1 MGILG
6 REILNGLFDMG
17 PFGTGPDIID
27 KVDMLFT
34 DAKEEGKKR
43 GYSRA
48 AEEYGKVFRSIESE
62 YKQAKELI
70 ESQKN
75 MYDIQSDALIEK
87 LEELEKQKRRLEN
100 EVEQKTKA
108 VFEKYDISVSQV
120 KRGLNSAVDLTA
132 PESVEKGHNPAA
144 VLDPAAVL
152 VGLIVSESRILRERD
167 SSGSILDMVYDY
179 KVKKLL
185 SAELDGYLKAKK
197 VYEEKI
203 GKLKKELEELKR
215 KGSAEIQ
222 EMSNM
227 IIEILDAIADE
238 QMKIAELKILL

>member
-1 MGILG
+1 MGIFNN
-6 REILNGLFDMG
+6 RFDITPWDFKW
-17 PFGTGPDIID
+17 PFRFEKEPSIID
-27 KVDMLFT
+27 KVEMLFT
-34 DAKEEGKKR
+34 DVEEEGRKR

-87 LEELEKQKRRLEN
+87 LAALENKKRRLEN
-100 EVEQKTKA
+100 QVEQKTKA
-108 VFEKYDISVSQV
+108 VSEKYDIPI
-120 KRGLNSAVDLTA
+120 SAVKECVA
-132 PESVEKGHNPAA
+132 SNSMIGMSVTMSILGAIYDHKEKK
-144 VLDPAAVL
+144 
-152 VGLIVSESRILRERD
+152 LREAEERGY
-167 SSGSILDMVYDY
+167 SEA
-179 KVKKLL
+179 KKL
-185 SAELDGYLKAKK
+185 
-197 VYEEKI
+197 YEEKI

-215 KGSAEIQ
+215 KGSAKIQ

-238 QMKIAELKILL
+238 QMKIAELEILL

>member
-1 MGILG
+1 MGIFNN
-6 REILNGLFDMG
+6 RFDITPWDFKW
-17 PFGTGPDIID
+17 PFRFEKEPSIID
-27 KVDMLFT
+27 KVEMLFT
-34 DAKEEGKKR
+34 DVEEEGRKR

-87 LEELEKQKRRLEN
+87 LEALENKKRRLEN
-100 EVEQKTKA
+100 QVEQKTKA
-108 VFEKYDISVSQV
+108 VSEKYDIPI
-120 KRGLNSAVDLTA
+120 SAVKECVA
-132 PESVEKGHNPAA
+132 SNSMIGMSVTMSILGAIYDHKEKK
-144 VLDPAAVL
+144 
-152 VGLIVSESRILRERD
+152 LREAEERGY
-167 SSGSILDMVYDY
+167 SEA
-179 KVKKLL
+179 KKL
-185 SAELDGYLKAKK
+185 YK
-197 VYEEKI
+197 EKI

-215 KGSAEIQ
+215 KGSAKIQ

-238 QMKIAELKILL
+238 QMKIAELEILL

>member
-1 MGILG
+1 MGIFNN
-6 REILNGLFDMG
+6 RFDITPWDFKW
-17 PFGTGPDIID
+17 PFRFEKEPSIID
-27 KVDMLFT
+27 KVEMLFT
-34 DAKEEGKKR
+34 DVEEEGRKR

-87 LEELEKQKRRLEN
+87 LEALENKKRRLEN
-100 EVEQKTKA
+100 QVEQKTKA
-108 VFEKYDISVSQV
+108 VSEKYDIPI
-120 KRGLNSAVDLTA
+120 SAVKECVA
-132 PESVEKGHNPAA
+132 SNSMIGMSVTMSILGAIYDHKEKK
-144 VLDPAAVL
+144 
-152 VGLIVSESRILRERD
+152 LREAEERGY
-167 SSGSILDMVYDY
+167 SEA
-179 KVKKLL
+179 KKL
-185 SAELDGYLKAKK
+185 
-197 VYEEKI
+197 YEEKI

-215 KGSAEIQ
+215 KGSAKIQ

-238 QMKIAELKILL
+238 QM

>member
-1 MGILG
+1 MGIFNKG
-6 REILNGLFDMG
+6 VFNGLFDMG

-27 KVDMLFT
+27 KVEMLFT
-34 DAKEEGKKR
+34 DVEKEGKKK

-75 MYDIQSDALIEK
+75 MYDMQSDALIEK
-87 LEELEKQKRRLEN
+87 LEALEKQKRRLEN
-100 EVEQKTKA
+100 QVEQKTKA
-108 VFEKYDISVSQV
+108 VSEKYDISVSQV
-120 KRGLNSAVDLTA
+120 KEGLNSST
-132 PESVEKGHNPAA
+132 
-144 VLDPAAVL
+144 
-152 VGLIVSESRILRERD
+152 GLIASEPWGSP
-167 SSGSILDMVYDY
+167 GSILLDIAYDH
-179 KVKKLL
+179 KVKKLRE
-185 SAELDGYLKAKK
+185 AERRGYSEAKK
-197 VYEEKI
+197 LYEEKI

>member
-1 MGILG
+1 MGIFNN
-6 REILNGLFDMG
+6 RFDITPWDFKW
-17 PFGTGPDIID
+17 PFRFEKEPSIID
-27 KVDMLFT
+27 KVEMLFT
-34 DAKEEGKKR
+34 DAEEEERKK

-75 MYDIQSDALIEK
+75 MYDMQSDALIEK
-87 LEELEKQKRRLEN
+87 LEALEKQKRRLEN
-100 EVEQKTKA
+100 QVEQKTKA
-108 VFEKYDISVSQV
+108 VSEKYDIPVSQV
-120 KRGLNSAVDLTA
+120 KSGLNSSNGFIA
-132 PESVEKGHNPAA
+132 
-144 VLDPAAVL
+144 
-152 VGLIVSESRILRERD
+152 SEPWGSP
-167 SSGSILDMVYDY
+167 GSIL
-179 KVKKLL
+179 
-185 SAELDGYLKAKK
+185 LDIVLDIAYNHKAKK
-197 VYEEKI
+197 LREAERRGYSEAKKLYEEKI

-238 QMKIAELKILL
+238 QMKIAELEILL

>member
-1 MGILG
+1 MGIFNKG
-6 REILNGLFDMG
+6 VFNGLFDMG

-27 KVDMLFT
+27 KVEMLFT
-34 DAKEEGKKR
+34 DVEKEGKKK

-75 MYDIQSDALIEK
+75 MYDMQSDALIEK
-87 LEELEKQKRRLEN
+87 LEALEKQKRRLEN
-100 EVEQKTKA
+100 QVEQKTKA
-108 VFEKYDISVSQV
+108 VSEKYDISVSQV
-120 KRGLNSAVDLTA
+120 KEGLNSST
-132 PESVEKGHNPAA
+132 
-144 VLDPAAVL
+144 
-152 VGLIVSESRILRERD
+152 GLIASEPWGSP
-167 SSGSILDMVYDY
+167 GSILLDIAYDH
-179 KVKKLL
+179 KVKKLRE
-185 SAELDGYLKAKK
+185 AERDGYLEAKK
-197 VYEEKI
+197 LYEEKI

-227 IIEILDAIADE
+227 IIEIIDAIADE

>member
-6 REILNGLFDMG
+6 REILNDLVDGLVDITFQ
-17 PFGTGPDIID
+17 TGSDIID
-27 KVDMLFT
+27 KVEMLFT

-43 GYSRA
+43 GYSLA
-48 AEEYGKVFRSIESE
+48 AEEYGKAFRSIESE

-75 MYDIQSDALIEK
+75 MYDMQSDALIEK

-100 EVEQKTKA
+100 QVEQKTKA
-108 VFEKYDISVSQV
+108 VLEKYDISVSQV
-120 KRGLNSAVDLTA
+120 KEGLNSSA
-132 PESVEKGHNPAA
+132 
-144 VLDPAAVL
+144 
-152 VGLIVSESRILRERD
+152 GLIASEPWGSP
-167 SSGSILDMVYDY
+167 GSILLDIAYDH
-179 KVKKLL
+179 KAKKLRE
-185 SAELDGYLKAKK
+185 AERDGYLKAKK
-197 VYEEKI
+197 LYEEKI

-238 QMKIAELKILL
+238 QMKIAELEILL

>member
-1 MGILG
+1 MGIFNKG
-6 REILNGLFDMG
+6 IFNGLFDMDE
-17 PFGTGPDIID
+17 PFWKKPSIID
-27 KVDMLFT
+27 TVVE
-34 DAKEEGKKR
+34 EEGKKA

-87 LEELEKQKRRLEN
+87 LEALEKQKRRLEN
-100 EVEQKTKA
+100 QVEQKTKA
-108 VFEKYDISVSQV
+108 VSEKYDISVSQV
-120 KRGLNSAVDLTA
+120 KRGLNYNYCNKFMNGPVNG
-132 PESVEKGHNPAA
+132 PESIL
-144 VLDPAAVL
+144 LDIAIACD
-152 VGLIVSESRILRERD
+152 R
-167 SSGSILDMVYDY
+167 
-179 KVKKLL
+179 KVKKLRE
-185 SAELDGYLKAKK
+185 AERRGYSEAKK

-222 EMSNM
+222 EMSDM

-238 QMKIAELKILL
+238 QMKIAELEILL